1 MVFRKIDLEDEL
13 LAEAARRSNYTRS
26 GAGIDLD
33 VIHRWGVVSF
43 LNFLQIKCI
52 NISYL
57 NLFIQSDKIQKIFQ
71 VDQYLTDLARRFP
84 NLVRVVSG
92 GRTFEGRDIKY
103 LRISSNNFQ
112 VDLFYEIDG
121 TLS

>member
-1 MVFRKIDLEDEL
+1 MVFRKIDLEDKL

-33 VIHRWGVVSF
+33 VIHRWGVVSY
-43 LNFLQIKCI
+43 NIFLQMKCI
-52 NISYL
+52 NVCL
-57 NLFIQSDKIQKIFQ
+57 NIINIFIQSDKIHKIFQ
-71 VDQYLTDLARRFP
+71 VDQYLTDLASRFP

-112 VDLFYEIDG
+112 VNLF
-121 TLS
+121 

>member
-52 NISYL
+52 NISYI